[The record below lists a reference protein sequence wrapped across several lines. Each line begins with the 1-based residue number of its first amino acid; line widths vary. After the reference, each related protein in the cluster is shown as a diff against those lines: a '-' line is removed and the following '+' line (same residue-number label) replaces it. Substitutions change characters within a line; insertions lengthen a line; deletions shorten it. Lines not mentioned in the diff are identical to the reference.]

1 MSQDPPKPVEYVQN
15 PAPPAQVREA
25 APAYGAA
32 EHWVPAAEFKTHC
45 LRLLDDVAERRG
57 EVVVTRHGKP
67 VARLVAYDAAPPSLL
82 GWMAGTV
89 AHAGDLVS
97 PLDEPWEADA

>member
-1 MSQDPPKPVEYVQN
+1 MDQPPKKPFEYRQ
-15 PAPPAQVREA
+15 APPPPPQVEEA
-25 APAYGAA
+25 APVYGAA
-32 EHWVPAAEFKTHC
+32 ERWVPAAEFKTHC

-67 VARLVAYDAAPPSLL
+67 VARLVAYDAEAPSPL

-89 AHAGDLVS
+89 LHAGDLLS
-97 PLDEPWEADA
+97 PLDEPWDADA